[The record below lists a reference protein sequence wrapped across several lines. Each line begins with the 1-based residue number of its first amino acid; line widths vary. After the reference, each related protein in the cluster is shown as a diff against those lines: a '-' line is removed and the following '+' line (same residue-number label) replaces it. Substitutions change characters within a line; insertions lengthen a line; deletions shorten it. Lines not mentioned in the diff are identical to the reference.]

1 MLFLW
6 HYKENILSDST
17 GVTRAMDDK
26 MAAILLFL
34 GEKER
39 QIETEWVE
47 TQASLPRPFLEW
59 KFTEVP
65 CLQCVQRSASWLPL
79 TVQAK
84 LWFLIIS
91 ESAEKRVFLGFPITC
106 HGLLLGEQ
114 EKYEGKQT
122 ETGLLCARALSL
134 PNQPAG
140 RRGNFLSVPGLK
152 LTSAQGSW
160 AIFIVEWG
168 PGRLF
173 LEGQPLWTFVCWLK
187 IL

>member
-1 MLFLW
+1 
-6 HYKENILSDST
+6 
-17 GVTRAMDDK
+17 MDDK

-34 GEKER
+34 GEGAPNWNR
-39 QIETEWVE
+39 VSGDPGLSPQTIFRV
-47 TQASLPRPFLEW
+47 R
-59 KFTEVP
+59 FTEVP
-65 CLQCVQRSASWLPL
+65 CLQCVQRSASWLPWPFK
-79 TVQAK
+79 QK

-91 ESAEKRVFLGFPITC
+91 ESAEKESLPRLSHNLPWLTAGRAGKIW
-106 HGLLLGEQ
+106 
-114 EKYEGKQT
+114 GKQT

-140 RRGNFLSVPGLK
+140 RRGNFLSVCGLK

-173 LEGQPLWTFVCWLK
+173 LEGTASVNLCVLTENL
-187 IL
+187 L